1 MALELR
7 GGQAWLCWSALAS
20 LDRKRVLGRAPE
32 EAGLQPTEEM
42 GAPGRLEPEE
52 RKPEAE
58 EEWPEKRQI
67 RIALEDFCREALIL
81 GGLEGGASGLSSPR
95 AAPVRVRGAGFGRFE
110 SWRVEIEARLEDP
123 LALERAGAAAQGRLA
138 GRSGE
143 GLELE
148 LLAALL
154 FFEGARKALGEERGF
169 ALQPERRAEGPEGT
183 SLREAQS
190 AVEALSLGGEAP
202 GALSRRGGSR
212 GI

>member
-67 RIALEDFCREALIL
+67 RIAL
-81 GGLEGGASGLSSPR
+81 
-95 AAPVRVRGAGFGRFE
+95 
-110 SWRVEIEARLEDP
+110 
-123 LALERAGAAAQGRLA
+123 
-138 GRSGE
+138 
-143 GLELE
+143 
-148 LLAALL
+148 
-154 FFEGARKALGEERGF
+154 
-169 ALQPERRAEGPEGT
+169 
-183 SLREAQS
+183 
-190 AVEALSLGGEAP
+190 
-202 GALSRRGGSR
+202 
-212 GI
+212 